1 MKDKLKIVFVG
12 IPDMGLVCLSN
23 LLEKNFDI
31 VAVVPP
37 SKDNDAYFCFKTFVE
52 SKKLNLL
59 DFIDS
64 PNEKNY
70 IEKIKNLNADIGVC
84 CSYNTKLSKEFLN
97 TTRLGY
103 INCHPSLLPQYRG
116 AMPYF
121 HIINNG
127 EQFSGITLHFMD
139 ETFDTGDII
148 YQEKFELQNR
158 ETMGILFNRTTY
170 MLSSALIK
178 VLSDLQEG
186 REIKRYPQKSVDKII
201 KAPKIDGNFRLDFSQ
216 NVESIDRLI
225 RACNP
230 FFGVYTTF
238 RGVNFK
244 ILKAHVFEKNSFC
257 DFGRITKA
265 NNENLIVQCKG
276 GSLSLDVFQVGTWG
290 LFLPDDFYNTFTPLE
305 SEFLV

>member
-12 IPDMGLVCLSN
+12 TPDMGLVCLSN

-265 NNENLIVQCKG
+265 NNENLVVQCKG